1 MLALSLAALIF
12 AAFAN
17 EFNIDA
23 VLKINIRNIAVYFSF
38 GNKF

>member
-1 MLALSLAALIF
+1 LALSLAALIF

-23 VLKINIRNIAVYFSF
+23 VLKINIRNIAVYSVLE
-38 GNKF
+38 NKI